1 MENIH
6 SVLEDIKRIKG
17 FSDDEFRTYGPV
29 YGCLSNDPI
38 KSLERLI
45 KLRDELKAKKDPI
58 VDVNPAFTK

>member
-29 YGCLSNDPI
+29 YGCLSNDPN
-38 KSLERLI
+38 KSLERLKELRD
-45 KLRDELKAKKDPI
+45 KLREKNNQI
-58 VDVNPAFTK
+58 QGSNPEF